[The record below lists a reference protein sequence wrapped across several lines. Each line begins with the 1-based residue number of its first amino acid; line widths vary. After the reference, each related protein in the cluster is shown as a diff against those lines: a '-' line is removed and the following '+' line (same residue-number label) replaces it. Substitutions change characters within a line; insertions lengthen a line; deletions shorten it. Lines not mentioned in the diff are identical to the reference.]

1 MLKAVIPDDAAL
13 GQAVKDELAGV
24 VVRVAAA
31 VVLELVLDQHLGP
44 FKRALWPPGA
54 GLPGDTVCPVGFY
67 GAVDLDVRPP
77 VELVHRGRH
86 PDEHELD
93 LPPGH
98 RVLQFR
104 AGSRL
109 IWTRWPLL
117 RSAMREPMASSMA
130 INSSSS
136 FSVEM
141 IV

>member
-1 MLKAVIPDDAAL
+1 MQDLDV
-13 GQAVKDELAGV
+13 V

-31 VVLELVLDQHLGP
+31 IVLELILDQHLSP

-54 GLPGDTVCPVGFY
+54 GLPGDAVCPVGFY

-104 AGSRL
+104 AVSHGSSLFSNDCRCDVL
-109 IWTRWPLL
+109 NTANGCSVVTEGNCAAFMTRPTC
-117 RSAMREPMASSMA
+117 SCS
-130 INSSSS
+130 I
-136 FSVEM
+136 
-141 IV
+141 